1 MNGGR
6 VETDNDFL
14 IKFKDEIKLIHKN
27 VCALNPELFK
37 SIKLRKE
44 YNPEGSM
51 MNVIL
56 CKIENELLLT
66 AIQYL
71 KSIDYNVDVLVFDGF
86 MVRKE
91 DGKPITDEF
100 LSNTSSYVK

>member
-1 MNGGR
+1 MNGGK
-6 VETDNDFL
+6 VETDNEFL

-27 VCALNPELFK
+27 VCALNPALLK

-71 KSIDYNVDVLVFDGF
+71 KSIDYNVDVLVFKLMDLWF
-86 MVRKE
+86 
-91 DGKPITDEF
+91 
-100 LSNTSSYVK
+100 VKKMANQLPMNFFQILHRM